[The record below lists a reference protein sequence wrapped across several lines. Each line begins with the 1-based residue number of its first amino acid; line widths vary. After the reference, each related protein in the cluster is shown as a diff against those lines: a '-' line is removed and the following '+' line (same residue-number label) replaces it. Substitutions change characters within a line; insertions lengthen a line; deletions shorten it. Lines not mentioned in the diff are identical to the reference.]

1 MHAFTHL
8 RIDYKYGGAPHKP
21 VLVLS
26 LINGFSEGLF
36 TTSKIHIT
44 PEFVGL
50 FKSLWN
56 KYVDSPRHTPRFSL
70 PFYHLKNEKAN
81 YWRLIP
87 NAECEKWVESK
98 SSMRSFNSLK
108 SAVAYAEID
117 IELAELLLLEE
128 NRELLEMA
136 ILEKYFSHSSN
147 ANSKDY
153 LNNISNEI
161 LNDSAEEY
169 KQRIQKLQS
178 LLDKSDFQEEIYVRS
193 GRFKRE
199 VLSAYNDTCAISG
212 LKITTTEN
220 ISMLDACHIIPFSET
235 YDDTIS
241 NGIAL
246 TPTLHRAFD
255 RGLIGI
261 NSSYEVVLSA
271 DFKENSSSPYCLSQ
285 FLGKR
290 LILPINTHKYPSKGK
305 LQTQLLRYF
314 KNGRFNEYN

>member
-1 MHAFTHL
+1 
-8 RIDYKYGGAPHKP
+8 
-21 VLVLS
+21 
-26 LINGFSEGLF
+26 
-36 TTSKIHIT
+36 
-44 PEFVGL
+44 
-50 FKSLWN
+50 
-56 KYVDSPRHTPRFSL
+56 
-70 PFYHLKNEKAN
+70 
-81 YWRLIP
+81 
-87 NAECEKWVESK
+87 
-98 SSMRSFNSLK
+98 MRSFNSLK